1 MHIGRGMRAILLL
14 AVAAC
19 SAEASIQVVPV
30 TERQDVIPVSL
41 PTSVTCGTTQPE
53 LANLYVGGGVT
64 LQTACQGEG
73 KTTIVL
79 LHGAK
84 EQWTAWRPLMAELSS
99 RYRVIAP
106 NLRGADVSIED
117 QIQDVVM
124 LIRKT
129 NTGPVIVAGGELAK
143 RLAETHPELVTELRI
158 TESESP
164 KSQRTQVSVR

>member
-1 MHIGRGMRAILLL
+1 MRAILLL

-19 SAEASIQVVPV
+19 SAEASIQVVPA
-30 TERQDVIPVSL
+30 TDRQDDISVSL

-53 LANLYVGGGVT
+53 LAMLYVGGGVS

-79 LHGAK
+79 LHGAN
-84 EQWTAWRPLMAELSS
+84 EQWTAWRPMMAELSQ

-106 NLRGADVSIED
+106 TLRGADVSIED
-117 QIQDVVM
+117 KIQDVVM

-129 NTGPVIVAGGELAK
+129 NPGPVIVAGGELAR
-143 RLAETHPELVTELRI
+143 RLAEKHPELVTELRV
-158 TESESP
+158 TEAEERGSR
-164 KSQRTQVSVR
+164 QTQVSLL